1 MAGEKSLIK
10 EKKSIIVALD
20 VSDLTTAEKIIRETC
35 KVEGI
40 GGYKIGL
47 ALTLIYGLPQVVSL
61 IRRITDLPIIYDH
74 QKGGTDIPDI
84 GEIFATNC
92 KKAGINGVILFPFS
106 GKQVEISWID
116 ACQNNN
122 LTVLVGAHM
131 THPTFLI
138 SEGGFIDDYAPERIF
153 QIAAEKGI
161 KDFVVPGNKPEFI
174 KKYRNLLESILG
186 KGNFTFYAPG
196 FITQGGEIS
205 ETGKVAGEKW
215 HAIVGSAIY
224 KATNFKQAALTLTS
238 EIKKLNHQRE

>member
-1 MAGEKSLIK
+1 MAINKPLIK

-20 VSDLTTAEKIIRETC
+20 VSELKKAERIVKETC
-35 KVEGI
+35 RIEGI

-47 ALTLIYGLPQVVSL
+47 ALTLIYGLPQIISL
-61 IRRITDLPIIYDH
+61 IRKITNLPIIYDH
-74 QKGGTDIPDI
+74 QKGGTDIPEI
-84 GEIFATNC
+84 GEIFAANC
-92 KKAGINGVILFPFS
+92 KKAGLDGVILFPFS
-106 GKQVEISWID
+106 GKQTEIYWID
-116 ACQNNN
+116 ACQKNN

-138 SEGGFIDDYAPERIF
+138 SEGGFIDDYAPEKIF

-161 KDFVVPGNKPEFI
+161 KDFVVPGNKPEYI
-174 KKYRNLLESILG
+174 EKYRNLLENILG

-196 FITQGGEIS
+196 FVTQGGEIS

-224 KATNFKQAALTLTS
+224 KANNFRKAALTLTS
-238 EIKKLNHQRE
+238 EIKKLNHQ